1 MPGKLVV
8 LRFTLGPLDT
18 NTYLVYSDENRKAVI
33 IDPADDSPE
42 IDSWIARLDL
52 KLQGLIITHG
62 HFDHFLGA
70 PLMSARY
77 GVPIYMNL
85 EDFTALLDSASWIL
99 GENTDVLLD
108 IASSQS
114 LRHINEGYAL
124 FGDLDVVVI
133 YTPGHTKGSISL
145 YIPKLGVLFS
155 GDTLFQGT
163 VGRTDMPSGSE
174 HRLRKSLC
182 RLYTVLPLETIVY
195 PGHGPS
201 TTLKYELYYNMFV
214 REALEVC

>member
-1 MPGKLVV
+1 VPGKLVV

-18 NTYLVYSDENRKAVI
+18 NTYLVYSDKSRKAII

-42 IDSWIARLDL
+42 IDDWIARLDL

-70 PLMSARY
+70 PLISARY
-77 GVPIYMNL
+77 GVPVYMNL
-85 EDFTALLDSASWIL
+85 EDFAVLLYSVSWIM
-99 GENTDVLLD
+99 GENTDALRAV
-108 IASSQS
+108 ASPQS
-114 LRHINEGYAL
+114 LRHLNEGYAL
-124 FGDLDVVVI
+124 FDDLDVAVI

-145 YIPKLGVLFS
+145 FMPNLGILFS
-155 GDTLFQGT
+155 GDTIFQGT

-182 RLYTVLPLETIVY
+182 RLYTALPLETIVY
-195 PGHGPS
+195 PGHGPP
-201 TTLKYELYYNMFV
+201 TTLKYELYYNIFV
-214 REALEVC
+214 REALEAC